1 MWQHLKMRHWP
12 PTSCVVGFCRA
23 LPQGTVQDSMWPAR
37 RSPAETIKVVVIDTQ
52 RVLDQWWGW
61 HIPWQA
67 RYYSSATV
75 PQIVFQVLGSS
86 LVTLKAFMS
95 LVRVGPSVCH
105 QLSLPAEQEER
116 GHTVTWTW
124 SLLDERSVK
133 RWKLTAK
140 RCLTKLELLVSC
152 LFFLNVNC
160 AFKLYPSCPWA
171 QFEKL
176 FKCFFIN
183 RLWATLLLITHLHIF
198 WCFSAKKTKDCS
210 QVIA

>member
-1 MWQHLKMRHWP
+1 MLKCCGQILAWCHIPVTRWLEFEIMRLLQLISHSLIELSVAITCGSIWK
-12 PTSCVVGFCRA
+12 C
-23 LPQGTVQDSMWPAR
+23 GTDPRHHVWWVSAEPSRRLHSMWPAR

-86 LVTLKAFMS
+86 WVTLKAFMS

-105 QLSLPAEQEER
+105 QLSLPAEQEEQ

-152 LFFLNVNC
+152 LFF
-160 AFKLYPSCPWA
+160 
-171 QFEKL
+171 
-176 FKCFFIN
+176 
-183 RLWATLLLITHLHIF
+183 
-198 WCFSAKKTKDCS
+198 
-210 QVIA
+210 

>member
-1 MWQHLKMRHWP
+1 MLRSDSCLVSHFCDQVAGIWDHASAAADQPLSDRVISCHYMWQHLKMWHWP
-12 PTSCVVGFCRA
+12 PTSCAVGFCRA
-23 LPQGTVQDSMWPAR
+23 LPQVTVQDSMWPAR
-37 RSPAETIKVVVIDTQ
+37 RSPAKTIKVVVIDTQ

-86 LVTLKAFMS
+86 WVTLKAFMS

-105 QLSLPAEQEER
+105 QLSLPAEQEEQ

-152 LFFLNVNC
+152 LFF
-160 AFKLYPSCPWA
+160 
-171 QFEKL
+171 
-176 FKCFFIN
+176 
-183 RLWATLLLITHLHIF
+183 
-198 WCFSAKKTKDCS
+198 
-210 QVIA
+210 